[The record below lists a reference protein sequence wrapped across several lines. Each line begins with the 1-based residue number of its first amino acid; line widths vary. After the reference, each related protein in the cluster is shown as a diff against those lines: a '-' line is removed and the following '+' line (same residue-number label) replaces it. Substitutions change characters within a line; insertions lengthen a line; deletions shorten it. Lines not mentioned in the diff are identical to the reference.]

1 MGRGAWQ
8 ATVQGVAKS
17 QAQLCDKLS
26 HTKLHETLNRPIT
39 SSEIEIII
47 KKLPQNKILGPD
59 DFRIEFYQILKEDQ
73 MLIFLKPLQKL
84 REGNTS

>member
-17 QAQLCDKLS
+17 QAQLSDKLS
-26 HTKLHETLNRPIT
+26 HTKLQETRNRPST
-39 SSEIEIII
+39 SAEIEIII

-59 DFRIEFYQILKEDQ
+59 DFRIEFYQILKEDL